1 MNKKNGK
8 SLPLMYLTRM
18 ALLAAIIFVLTS
30 SLKIP
35 TATGYVHLGD
45 AAVCFA
51 AALLPTPFALITAAL
66 GASLADLAAG
76 YPQWIIITAIIKA
89 AMTLAFTSKGEK
101 LVCARNCFAL
111 LAAIIINALGY
122 YLGGSFM
129 YGSFTV
135 SLSEIPSNLFQGAV
149 GALIFLVLCGIIDK
163 NDTLRKL
170 LRGR

>member
-1 MNKKNGK
+1 MNKKREISQHI
-8 SLPLMYLTRM
+8 SLLTRM

-51 AALLPTPFALITAAL
+51 AVLLPTPFALVTAAL

-76 YPQWIIITAIIKA
+76 YPQWIIITALIKA
-89 AMTLAFTSKGEK
+89 AMTLAFSSKGGK
-101 LVCARNCFAL
+101 LLCPRNYIAL
-111 LAAIIINALGY
+111 IAAVLINALGY

-129 YGSFTV
+129 YGNFTV
-135 SLSEIPSNLFQGAV
+135 SLSEIPSNLLQGAV

-163 NDTLRKL
+163 NESLRRL